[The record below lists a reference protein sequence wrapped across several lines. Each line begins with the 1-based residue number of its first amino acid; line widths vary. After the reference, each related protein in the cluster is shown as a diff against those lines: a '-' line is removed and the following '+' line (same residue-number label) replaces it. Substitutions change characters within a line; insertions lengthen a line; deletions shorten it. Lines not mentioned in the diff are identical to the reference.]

1 MLLNE
6 KPAAMTMTMTI
17 QIIPKIVSVVF
28 NLYAVLQNEGTL
40 VLPEAAKSH
49 ELVLLIENSQ
59 ESCGEIRGL
68 SYARF

>member
-40 VLPEAAKSH
+40 VLPEAAKSL